1 LTFDVGWAIILLHTK
16 ETMVKGLAR
25 FEEFAQRVMEGS
37 FTRLLGSHLQ
47 PVEIAKGL
55 AKTMEDNQTIGADKV
70 FVPNVYRV
78 FLHPD
83 TFDDFTPFKTAL
95 EKELAAYLADLAEG
109 RGFAFVGRPQ
119 VTLQPDEALRP
130 NRFRIEAQLTDA
142 AGLALE
148 GPLQLTQALRVE
160 EIREAAAE
168 RFFLLTEGRE
178 IPLEGP
184 RLTLGRSLDND
195 IILEDSSVSRHHALV
210 VRRYGRYTLRD
221 LESAN
226 GTAVD
231 GHFISECVLCDGDV
245 IALGDVELIFRR
257 VPVPGEEAP

>member
-1 LTFDVGWAIILLHTK
+1 
-16 ETMVKGLAR
+16 MKGLAR

-37 FTRLLGSHLQ
+37 FTRLLGSRLQ

-55 AKTMEDNQTIGADKV
+55 AKTMEDTQTIGAGKV

-83 TFDDFTPFKTAL
+83 TFDGFVPFKGAL
-95 EKELAAYLADLAEG
+95 EKELAAYLADLAEA
-109 RGFAFVGRPQ
+109 RGFAFVGRPR

-130 NRFRIEAQLTDA
+130 NRLRIQAQLADA
-142 AGLALE
+142 AGMALE

-160 EIREAAAE
+160 EIQKAAAE
-168 RFFLLTEGRE
+168 RFVLLIEGRE
-178 IPLEGP
+178 IPLDRP

-195 IILEDSSVSRHHALV
+195 IILEDRSVSRHHALL

-221 LESAN
+221 LDSAN
-226 GTAVD
+226 GTAVN
-231 GHFISECVLCDGDV
+231 GQLISECALRDGDV
-245 IALGDVELIFRR
+245 IALGDVELMFRR
-257 VPVPGEEAP
+257 VPAPAEGESSPSPPGEEAP

>member
-1 LTFDVGWAIILLHTK
+1 
-16 ETMVKGLAR
+16 MVKGLAR

-37 FTRLLGSHLQ
+37 FTRLLGSRLQ

-55 AKTMEDNQTIGADKV
+55 AKAMEDNQTISAGKV

-78 FLHPD
+78 LLHPD
-83 TFDDFTPFKTAL
+83 TFTDFVPFKTAL
-95 EKELAAYLADLAEG
+95 EKELAAYLSDLAEG

-119 VTLQPDEALRP
+119 VTLQPDEAVRR
-130 NRFRIEAQLTDA
+130 NRMRIEAQLADA
-142 AGLALE
+142 AGMILE
-148 GPLQLTQALRVE
+148 GPLQLTQALRVA

-168 RFFLLTEGRE
+168 RLALSGRRRIEGFVLLTQGRE

-195 IILEDSSVSRHHALV
+195 VILEDRSISRHHALLV
-210 VRRYGRYTLRD
+210 HRYGRYTLRD

-226 GTAVD
+226 GTAVN
-231 GHFISECVLCDGDV
+231 GQFISECVLRDGDV
-245 IALGDVELIFRR
+245 IALGDVELVFRR